1 MLWVYVPRGTS
12 LDRIPV
18 AADVDVPESA
28 VWFDLVNPN
37 SLEDKIVERQVG
49 IAVPTREEMQEIE
62 VTSRLYVENG
72 ARYMT
77 ATLMCQSDTDT
88 PKTTPVT
95 FILSGHRLIT
105 VRYDEPRPFM
115 IVGNKLARTCPAG
128 ANGESVLM
136 DLLDAVI
143 DRSADILERIGA
155 EVDQVSHDIF
165 EPEADHKRSHHDILK
180 VIGRKGDLTSKV
192 RESLVSIG
200 RVLLYLANEA
210 DSMRWAKE
218 TRSQLRG
225 MQRDVQSLS
234 DHATYLSNKIT
245 FLLDAVIDRA
255 ADILERI
262 GVEVDQVSHEIFEP
276 EESVTER
283 SKSYQIIL
291 KKIGRK
297 GDLTSKVRES
307 LVSIGRLLLYLAN
320 EADSMR
326 WAKEPRAQLRG
337 MQRDVHSLSDHAA
350 YLTHKIQFL
359 LDALLGMVTLDQNNV
374 IKIFSVAA
382 VVLLPPSLVG
392 TIYGMNFK
400 HMPELEWTWGY
411 PLSLVLI
418 LLAAVLPYYFFKWK
432 KWL

>member
-1 MLWVYVPRGTS
+1 MLSVYVPRGAA
-12 LDRIPV
+12 LDRIQLGHGSP
-18 AADVDVPESA
+18 VPENA
-28 VWFDLVNPN
+28 VWFDLVSPT
-37 SLEDKIVERQVG
+37 LTEDKLLERHLG

-77 ATLMCQSDTDT
+77 ATLMCQSDTDK

-115 IVGNKLARTCPAG
+115 IVGNKLARVCTPTV
-128 ANGESVLM
+128 NGESVLM
-136 DLLDAVI
+136 D
-143 DRSADILERIGA
+143 
-155 EVDQVSHDIF
+155 
-165 EPEADHKRSHHDILK
+165 
-180 VIGRKGDLTSKV
+180 
-192 RESLVSIG
+192 
-200 RVLLYLANEA
+200 
-210 DSMRWAKE
+210 
-218 TRSQLRG
+218 
-225 MQRDVQSLS
+225 
-234 DHATYLSNKIT
+234 
-245 FLLDAVIDRA
+245 LLDAVIDRA

-262 GVEVDQVSHEIFEP
+262 GSEVDQVSHSIFEP
-276 EESVTER
+276 MDTR
-283 SKSYQIIL
+283 SDRTGSYNHIL
-291 KKIGRK
+291 KTIGRK

-350 YLTHKIQFL
+350 YLSNKIQFL
-359 LDALLGMVTLDQNNV
+359 LQAMLGVVSIEQNNI

-382 VVLLPPSLVG
+382 VGLMPPTLIAS
-392 TIYGMNFK
+392 IYGMNFK
-400 HMPELEWTWGY
+400 HMPELDWEYGY
-411 PLSLVLI
+411 VVAVVLM
-418 LLAAVLPYYFFKWK
+418 LLAAALPYIYFKWK

>member
-1 MLWVYVPRGTS
+1 LGHHWPHRLAGGAPRWLASNAALAGGGVMLWVYVPRGTS
-12 LDRIPV
+12 LERTQVTSDT
-18 AADVDVPESA
+18 DVPDNA
-28 VWFDLVNPN
+28 VWFDLVNP
-37 SLEDKIVERQVG
+37 SQQEDKIVERRVG

-115 IVGNKLARTCPAG
+115 IVGTKLARICSPTVS
-128 ANGESVLM
+128 GESVLM
-136 DLLDAVI
+136 D
-143 DRSADILERIGA
+143 
-155 EVDQVSHDIF
+155 
-165 EPEADHKRSHHDILK
+165 
-180 VIGRKGDLTSKV
+180 
-192 RESLVSIG
+192 
-200 RVLLYLANEA
+200 
-210 DSMRWAKE
+210 
-218 TRSQLRG
+218 
-225 MQRDVQSLS
+225 
-234 DHATYLSNKIT
+234 
-245 FLLDAVIDRA
+245 LLDAVIDRA

-262 GVEVDQVSHEIFEP
+262 GSEVDQVSHEIFEP
-276 EESVTER
+276 EGGR
-283 SKSYQIIL
+283 SDRNYNAIL
-291 KKIGRK
+291 RTIGRK
-297 GDLTSKVRES
+297 GDLASKVRES

-350 YLTHKIQFL
+350 YLSNKIQFL
-359 LDALLGMVTLDQNNV
+359 LDAMLGVVTIEQNNV

-382 VVLLPPSLVG
+382 VALMPPTLIAS
-392 TIYGMNFK
+392 IYGMNFH
-400 HMPELEWTWGY
+400 HMPELDWRFGY
-411 PLSLVLI
+411 PIAIVLMVV
-418 LLAAVLPYYFFKWK
+418 AAALPYFFFKWK

>member
-1 MLWVYVPRGTS
+1 MLSVYVPRAGS
-12 LDRIPV
+12 LDRVPV

-28 VWFDLVNPN
+28 VWFDLINPN
-37 SLEDKIVERQVG
+37 LQEDKIVERQVG

-77 ATLMCQSDTDT
+77 ATLMCQSDTDA

-115 IVGNKLARTCPAG
+115 IVGTKLARVCPPTVT
-128 ANGESVLM
+128 GESVLM

-143 DRSADILERIGA
+143 DRAADILERIGA

-165 EPEADHKRSHHDILK
+165 EPEEGRADRTRSYNEILK
-180 VIGRKGDLTSKV
+180 MIGKKGDL
-192 RESLVSIG
+192 
-200 RVLLYLANEA
+200 A
-210 DSMRWAKE
+210 
-218 TRSQLRG
+218 
-225 MQRDVQSLS
+225 
-234 DHATYLSNKIT
+234 
-245 FLLDAVIDRA
+245 
-255 ADILERI
+255 
-262 GVEVDQVSHEIFEP
+262 
-276 EESVTER
+276 
-283 SKSYQIIL
+283 
-291 KKIGRK
+291 
-297 GDLTSKVRES
+297 SKVRES

-350 YLTHKIQFL
+350 YLSNKIQFL
-359 LDALLGMVTLDQNNV
+359 LDAMLGVVTIEQNNV

-382 VVLLPPSLVG
+382 VALMPPTLIAS
-392 TIYGMNFK
+392 IYGMNFK
-400 HMPELEWTWGY
+400 QMPELDWQYGY
-411 PLSLVLI
+411 PLAIFLMI
-418 LLAAVLPYYFFKWK
+418 FAAALPYLFFKWK

>member
-12 LDRIPV
+12 LDRLPV
-18 AADVDVPESA
+18 TSDADTPDSA
-28 VWFDLVNPN
+28 VWFDLVNP
-37 SLEDKIVERQVG
+37 SSQEDKMVERRVG

-77 ATLMCQSDTDT
+77 ATLMCQSDTDA

-115 IVGNKLARTCPAG
+115 IVGSKLARTCSPAV
-128 ANGESVLM
+128 NGESVLM

-143 DRSADILERIGA
+143 DRAADILERIGA

-165 EPEADHKRSHHDILK
+165 EPEADQTRSHQDILK

-200 RVLLYLANEA
+200 RLLLYLANEA

-234 DHATYLSNKIT
+234 DHATYLANKIT
-245 FLLDAVIDRA
+245 FV
-255 ADILERI
+255 
-262 GVEVDQVSHEIFEP
+262 
-276 EESVTER
+276 
-283 SKSYQIIL
+283 
-291 KKIGRK
+291 
-297 GDLTSKVRES
+297 
-307 LVSIGRLLLYLAN
+307 
-320 EADSMR
+320 
-326 WAKEPRAQLRG
+326 
-337 MQRDVHSLSDHAA
+337 
-350 YLTHKIQFL
+350 
-359 LDALLGMVTLDQNNV
+359 LDALLGVVFIEQNNI
-374 IKIFSVAA
+374 IKIFSIAA
-382 VVLLPPSLVG
+382 VVLMPPTLVAS
-392 TIYGMNFK
+392 IYGMNFK
-400 HMPELEWTWGY
+400 HMPELDWTLGY
-411 PLSLVLI
+411 PLAIVMMLV
-418 LLAAVLPYYFFKWK
+418 AAALPYFIFKWK

>member
-1 MLWVYVPRGTS
+1 MLSVYVPRANS
-12 LDRIPV
+12 LDRVPV

-37 SLEDKIVERQVG
+37 LQEDKIVERQVG

-77 ATLMCQSDTDT
+77 ATLMCQSDTDA

-115 IVGNKLARTCPAG
+115 IVGTKLARVCPPTVT
-128 ANGESVLM
+128 GESVLM

-143 DRSADILERIGA
+143 DRAADILERIGA

-165 EPEADHKRSHHDILK
+165 EPEGRADRTRSYNEILK
-180 VIGRKGDLTSKV
+180 MIGKKGDL
-192 RESLVSIG
+192 
-200 RVLLYLANEA
+200 A
-210 DSMRWAKE
+210 
-218 TRSQLRG
+218 
-225 MQRDVQSLS
+225 
-234 DHATYLSNKIT
+234 
-245 FLLDAVIDRA
+245 
-255 ADILERI
+255 
-262 GVEVDQVSHEIFEP
+262 
-276 EESVTER
+276 
-283 SKSYQIIL
+283 
-291 KKIGRK
+291 
-297 GDLTSKVRES
+297 SKVRES

-350 YLTHKIQFL
+350 YLSNKIQFL
-359 LDALLGMVTLDQNNV
+359 LDAMLGVVTIEQNNV

-382 VVLLPPSLVG
+382 VALMPPTLIAS
-392 TIYGMNFK
+392 IYGMNFK
-400 HMPELEWTWGY
+400 QMPELDWQYGY
-411 PLSLVLI
+411 PLAIFLMI
-418 LLAAVLPYYFFKWK
+418 FAAALPYLFFKWK